1 MTALPEA
8 LRSHFSSVVK
18 RLSPGSWM
26 AQSTTVVMPPA
37 AAAAVP
43 VRKSSAVKVPMNG
56 ISKWVCTSMAPGST
70 YLPAAFTIRGAV
82 PRSTPRAVTLP
93 PATPTSAR

>member
-1 MTALPEA
+1 MTVLPA
-8 LRSHFSSVVK
+8 AFRSHFSRVVN

-43 VRKSSAVKVPMNG
+43 VRKSSAV
-56 ISKWVCTSMAPGST
+56 
-70 YLPAAFTIRGAV
+70 
-82 PRSTPRAVTLP
+82 
-93 PATPTSAR
+93 

>member
-1 MTALPEA
+1 MTVLPA
-8 LRSHFSSVVK
+8 ASCPFLQVAK

-43 VRKSSAVKVPMNG
+43 VRKSSAV
-56 ISKWVCTSMAPGST
+56 
-70 YLPAAFTIRGAV
+70 
-82 PRSTPRAVTLP
+82 
-93 PATPTSAR
+93 